1 MSGTGSVQIASYDLV
16 VPPDATGPAKGDV
29 SHAGQ
34 PLSESILASNV
45 LWFCRLRWI
54 VVGTL
59 VSLGILGQID
69 ELTGWFGLRPP
80 GLWPF
85 VAAGFL
91 VLCNTAYL
99 IEAHYRKY
107 SDRPST
113 SVANLRVQIILD
125 LLVLT
130 VVVHF
135 LGSIQTYMPFTY
147 LFHIVLACVFLS
159 VRQSLVVVLVAI
171 AMLGA
176 CIGAES
182 YGFIDTVSIFAD
194 PQPQAE
200 SAVQTAVHALRFP
213 EAVGIWFV
221 VWYLVS
227 HLSRIVRARDIEL
240 AETNRRLVAAQADR
254 SRHMLTMTHQLKAPF
269 AAIYANIQLLL
280 KGYAGPLSDE
290 AHQIAE
296 KIAARSRRLAIEIK
310 EMLQLANLG
319 SAGQASPAIVDLD
332 LPELLNWCID
342 QVRPLAQERNVRI
355 DAEVLPARIRGVEDY
370 LKMLFDNLLANAV
383 VYSYPGGRVQ
393 VQCCLAS
400 PTMMIVA
407 VRDEGIGIPAE
418 KLPHIF
424 DEHYRTKEAV
434 QHNKE
439 SSGLGLAIVRQVAQ
453 FHKISL
459 NVQSQPAAGTTFTL
473 WLPCEMEPCQGSS

>member
-1 MSGTGSVQIASYDLV
+1 MSDTQTVQIASYDLV
-16 VPPDATGPAKGDV
+16 VSSHATGPAKGDV
-29 SHAGQ
+29 SLAGQ

-45 LWFCRLRWI
+45 LWFCRLRWF
-54 VVGTL
+54 VVGAL
-59 VSLGILGQID
+59 VSLGIMGQFD
-69 ELTGWFGLRPP
+69 EFIGWFGLSPP

-85 VAAGFL
+85 VMAGVL

-99 IEAHYRKY
+99 IEAYYRRS
-107 SDRPST
+107 SDSPST
-113 SVANLRVQIILD
+113 SVANLRAQIVLD
-125 LLVLT
+125 LMVLT

-135 LGSIQTYMPFTY
+135 MGSIQTYMPFTY

-159 VRQSLVVVLVAI
+159 VKQSLVVVLMAI

-176 CIGAES
+176 CIGAER
-182 YGFIDTVSIFAD
+182 YGLIDTVNIFAD
-194 PQPQAE
+194 PQAAPE
-200 SAVQTAVHALRFP
+200 GSAQTAVHALRFP

-227 HLSRIVRARDIEL
+227 HLSKIVRARDTEL
-240 AETNRRLVAAQADR
+240 AETNSRLVAAQAER

-280 KGYAGPLSDE
+280 KGYAGPLPDE
-290 AHQIAE
+290 AKQIAE
-296 KIAARSRRLAIEIK
+296 KIAARSRRLATEIK

-342 QVRPLAQERNVRI
+342 QVRPLAQERNIRI
-355 DAEVLPARIRGVEDY
+355 DVDVLPARIRGVEDY

-383 VYSYPGGRVQ
+383 AYSHPGGHIE

-400 PTMMIVA
+400 PAMMIIT

-439 SSGLGLAIVRQVAQ
+439 SSGLGLAIVKQVAQ
-453 FHKISL
+453 FHRISL
-459 NVQSQPAAGTTFTL
+459 NVQSQPGQGSTFTL
-473 WLPCEMEPCQGSS
+473 WFPCETESC